1 MNALLEDRVT
11 VLEGKVKAMEANPQ
25 PGQNEAFSDGFK
37 EVRAGIK
44 ELRADFKKFGAV
56 QTEHTQSL
64 EEVRRVQN
72 EQGTTLAIHTG
83 QLAKIDSD
91 LSELNLEIG
100 SLRYRT
106 QEFRDETTGR
116 LTRLD
121 LDVAGLRGD
130 VAGLKGDAAGL
141 KGDAATLKGDAATL
155 KGDVATLKGDV
166 ATLKGDMVEV
176 KGALAEIL
184 DRLPAKGA

>member
-1 MNALLEDRVT
+1 MTATRDDRVT
-11 VLEGKVKAMEANPQ
+11 VLEGKVERLEANPQ
-25 PGQNEAFSDGFK
+25 PGQNKAFSESFQA
-37 EVRAGIK
+37 VRADIK

-56 QTEHTQSL
+56 QTEHTQAL

-121 LDVAGLRGD
+121 LDVAGLKGD
-130 VAGLKGDAAGL
+130 VAGLKGDVS
-141 KGDAATLKGDAATL
+141 TLKGDVSTLKGDVSTL
-155 KGDVATLKGDV
+155 KGDVAGLK
-166 ATLKGDMVEV
+166 TDMVDV

>member
-1 MNALLEDRVT
+1 MNALLEDRVAI
-11 VLEGKVKAMEANPQ
+11 LEGKVERLEANPQ
-25 PGQNEAFSDGFK
+25 PGQNKAFSDSFQ
-37 EVRAGIK
+37 EVRADIK
-44 ELRADFKKFGAV
+44 ELRTDFKKFAAV

-91 LSELNLEIG
+91 LNELNLEIS

-106 QEFRDETTGR
+106 QEFKDETTGR

-121 LDVAGLRGD
+121 LDVAGLKGD
-130 VAGLKGDAAGL
+130 VTG
-141 KGDAATLKGDAATL
+141 L
-155 KGDVATLKGDV
+155 KGDVAV
-166 ATLKGDMVEV
+166 LKGDMVEV
-176 KGALAEIL
+176 KGVLAEIL